1 MSFIQKTLQYGEH
14 QLVLETG
21 IIARQA
27 TASVIVSLGDT
38 MVLVTV
44 VAGAGPSKMQGFLPL
59 RVDYQERYYSA
70 GKIPGGFFKREGRPT
85 ERETLIARLMDRPI
99 RPLFAKGF
107 SSDIQVVATVLSL
120 DPSIDADI
128 PALIGA
134 SAALTLSGL
143 PFNGPMGAARIGYKN
158 GQYILNPS
166 QAQLKESELDLVIA
180 GTKRSVLMVESE
192 AHELSEAIMLGAVNF
207 GHKAY
212 QSVIQAIEELAQTEG
227 ATKPAHDWKPV
238 VEDTLLAEQVKRLA
252 EQDTIAAYQIHE
264 KGARALQL
272 KAIRETVLEA
282 LATAEH
288 AEDRKVQVEKIIE
301 KIDRAVV
308 RGRILDGQPRIDGRD
323 FKTIRPIN
331 GKAGFLKRVH
341 GSALFTRGETQA
353 IVALTMGSGKDAQL
367 IDSPLGEYKDPF
379 MLHYN
384 FPPYSV
390 GEIGMMGSP
399 KRREIG
405 HGMLAKRAMRAVLPK
420 EYPYVLRIV
429 SEITESNGSSS
440 MATVCGASLALM
452 DAGVPLKSAVAGI
465 AMGLIKEGDRF
476 QVLSDILGDEDHLG
490 DMDFKVAGTHLGVT
504 ALQMDIKIDGIT
516 EAIMEVALEQAKVG
530 RQHILGVMDQIL
542 PAPRGQ
548 TSAYAPQI
556 ITLKINPEKIREV
569 IGKGGSVIRAL
580 TDNTGVTVDI
590 SDDGTIQIAAVDRAA
605 AETVCRRIAG
615 IVEEP
620 EIGRIYEGTVARIVD
635 FGAFVTFLP
644 GRDGLVHIS
653 QITDDRV
660 ESVSDVLS
668 EGQLVKVRVL
678 EIDRQGRVRLSI
690 KAAHGEYD
698 ANS

>member
-1 MSFIQKTLQYGEH
+1 VSLIKKTLQYGEH
-14 QLVLETG
+14 VLVLETG
-21 IIARQA
+21 LVARQA
-27 TASVIVSLGDT
+27 TASVMVSLGDT

-44 VAGAGPSKMQGFLPL
+44 VAGAGPSKMQGCLPL

-143 PFNGPMGAARIGYKN
+143 PFNGPMGAARVGYKN

-166 QAQLKESELDLVIA
+166 QTQLKESELDLVIA

-192 AHELSEAIMLGAVNF
+192 AHELSEAIMLGAVHF

-212 QSVIQAIEELAQTEG
+212 QAVIQAIEELAQTEG
-227 ATKPAHDWKPV
+227 ASKPAHDWKPV
-238 VEDTLLAEQVKRLA
+238 AEDTLLSEQVKRLA

-272 KAIRETVLEA
+272 KTIRETVLEA

-288 AEDRKVQVEKIIE
+288 AEDRKAQVEKIIE

-353 IVALTMGSGKDAQL
+353 IVALTMGTGKDAQL

-440 MATVCGASLALM
+440 MATVCGTSLALM

-556 ITLKINPEKIREV
+556 ITLKINPEKIGEV
-569 IGKGGSVIRAL
+569 IGKGGSVIRAV

-605 AETVCRRIAG
+605 AEAICRRIAG

-653 QITDDRV
+653 QITNDRV
-660 ESVSDVLS
+660 EAVSDVLS

-690 KAAHGEYD
+690 KAVDGEYETN
-698 ANS
+698 A